1 MTTIQAQ
8 IWKGS
13 RFSIDR
19 RQGKTPG
26 TVIIRLSGHFT
37 ARDMYGSLT
46 PLELRN
52 MFESDVTLN
61 QEPLTA
67 SIFDLTDV
75 PYMDSA
81 GIGMIVSHYVRCKSK
96 GIRMIAVGLSPRV
109 LQLFEVT
116 KMDSIIPRAATV
128 DEADVA

>member
-37 ARDMYGSLT
+37 ARTSTG
-46 PLELRN
+46 R
-52 MFESDVTLN
+52 
-61 QEPLTA
+61 
-67 SIFDLTDV
+67 
-75 PYMDSA
+75 
-81 GIGMIVSHYVRCKSK
+81 
-96 GIRMIAVGLSPRV
+96 
-109 LQLFEVT
+109 
-116 KMDSIIPRAATV
+116 
-128 DEADVA
+128 

>member
-1 MTTIQAQ
+1 MTTPQVQ
-8 IWKGS
+8 LWKGS

-19 RQGKTPG
+19 RQGNTPG
-26 TVIIRLSGHFT
+26 TAIIRLSGPFT
-37 ARDMYGSLT
+37 ARDMYGALT

-52 MFESDVTLN
+52 MFESDATPN
-61 QEPLTA
+61 REPLTA

-81 GIGMIVSHYVRCKSK
+81 GIGMIVSHYVRCRGK
-96 GIRMIAVGLSPRV
+96 GIRMTAAGLTPRV
-109 LQLFEVT
+109 QQLFKITRV
-116 KMDSIIPRAATV
+116 DSIIPMVVTV

>member
-1 MTTIQAQ
+1 MTNTQAQ
-8 IWKGS
+8 LWKGS
-13 RFSIDR
+13 RLSIGR
-19 RQGKTPG
+19 HQGKTPG

-52 MFESDVTLN
+52 MFESDAMPN
-61 QEPLTA
+61 HKPLTA
-67 SIFDLTDV
+67 SIFDLTEV

-81 GIGMIVSHYVRCKSK
+81 GLGMIVSHGVHCQGK
-96 GIRMIAVGLSPRV
+96 GIRMIAAGLSPRV
-109 LQLFEVT
+109 LELFKLT
-116 KMDSIIPRAATV
+116 KVDSIIPTASTV

>member
-1 MTTIQAQ
+1 
-8 IWKGS
+8 
-13 RFSIDR
+13 
-19 RQGKTPG
+19 
-26 TVIIRLSGHFT
+26 
-37 ARDMYGSLT
+37 
-46 PLELRN
+46 
-52 MFESDVTLN
+52 
-61 QEPLTA
+61 
-67 SIFDLTDV
+67 
-75 PYMDSA
+75 MDSA